1 MSGDNGSSASSPLPD
16 GDAAVIALSAVR
28 EEPASGDSTIQ
39 EAMLKRQL
47 MQQAAAA
54 EAREYS
60 VAARADAK
68 VSENLQALD

>member
-1 MSGDNGSSASSPLPD
+1 
-16 GDAAVIALSAVR
+16 LSAVR
-28 EEPASGDSTIQ
+28 EEPAGGDSTIQ